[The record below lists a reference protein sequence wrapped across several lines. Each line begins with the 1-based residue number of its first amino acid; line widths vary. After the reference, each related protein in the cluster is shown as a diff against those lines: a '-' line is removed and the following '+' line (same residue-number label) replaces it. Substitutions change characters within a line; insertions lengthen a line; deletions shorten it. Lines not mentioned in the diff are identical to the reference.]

1 MTLPHSSLPRL
12 WVIWLK
18 GYAYAF
24 IVALVLQKL
33 VMPIMP
39 GLHAGHGL
47 MNNDAIIFHDMA
59 VAMADRILTLGWGE
73 WKLIPGDGI
82 TANVGIL
89 AAVYAVFGADP
100 VWFIPL
106 NAGFHALGALLVLR
120 LGTLFMPGNSGWIAG
135 GVAAFLFLVFPSA
148 LVWYGQNHKDSFLIA
163 GYLLVLVAF
172 AQALGR
178 TTWKGLLG
186 DVLLLSIGCFLVAIM
201 RPHMLMVYVLAI
213 AFVILVVAIWH
224 FVRRSRTT
232 LLAFRNGLIMF
243 GVALVANSMSPSH
256 HHLITSEIS
265 VDTPYRVDADW
276 KWNNTGVLPVAI
288 ENKLK
293 QASFV
298 RAHFYGAG
306 KSIGAGSLIDGD
318 ILPTNA
324 YEMLTYLPR
333 ALWVGLFA
341 PFPDTWMERP
351 TLPRVVG
358 AIETLI
364 FYLAATGILVIL
376 WRRPS
381 IPLAACL
388 IVSALVLIV
397 LSYTSPNLGTL
408 HRVRYGPWF
417 VFVLSGVCGWI
428 WLLGKATLLLRTTH
442 ADSDGDHGN
451 ITPAGQ
457 YASPIN
463 LGSSGRSA
471 VGAGVMVSLVS
482 LIGAFGLLIRDLLL
496 INRSGFGTSLDSF
509 YLGMMIPMLLVSILT
524 LPLGDALV
532 VALHRVKER
541 KDVQSL
547 LSATSGAS
555 LLVFGLLSL
564 IVLAAASPI
573 YRNFVT
579 NGDASQVVMLI
590 PISVLLFMFSGL
602 VVTGNSLLNSLGK
615 PGLAAAAQLVVPLM
629 ALGAILVAPEIHLI
643 LMATVGMVAGQVL
656 NLAILYAIAGGEGY
670 HLRPK
675 ATFGTVTRLRS
686 MLASY
691 GLLIVAALL
700 MSLAIPLN
708 YWFASQL
715 GEGAVSTWAVGSKLV
730 QIATALGIGLL
741 SAVWMP
747 YVSKLVTAEF
757 HGRVRH
763 EMFLTIIVGSWS
775 GGVLSLIVFA
785 FCGPIIMA
793 TMPEVQD
800 AVQVGQLT
808 AVVQLG
814 ALQLPFLVAALLLLK
829 LSAASEVSWKVV
841 LATSSG
847 FFANVILACAWLP
860 VWGLQGLA
868 AAWSISTLMSTV
880 IIMFAS
886 RAQSH
891 LGLWEIFSV
900 FATWLVLCAA
910 ALAIHV
916 ESLPIAVGTLLVFGL
931 VLLGQVRI
939 LLRGRTASEAYA
951 Q

>member
-1 MTLPHSSLPRL
+1 MRLPIVSFSRL
-12 WVIWLK
+12 WVIWLT

-24 IVALVLQKL
+24 VVAVVLQKL

-39 GLHAGHGL
+39 DLHAGHGL
-47 MNNDAIIFHDMA
+47 MNQDAIIFHDMA
-59 VAMADRILTLGWGE
+59 VAMADRILTLGWGA
-73 WKLIPGDGI
+73 WKLIPGNGI

-89 AAVYAVFGADP
+89 AAVYAVFGSDP

-163 GYLLVLVAF
+163 GFLLVLVAF
-172 AQALGR
+172 AQALGC
-178 TTWKGLLG
+178 TNWKGLLG
-186 DVLLLSIGCFLVAIM
+186 DVLLMSMGWALVAIM
-201 RPHMLMVYVLAI
+201 RPHMLMIYILAI
-213 AFVILVVAIWH
+213 ALVILAIVIWH

-232 LLAFRNGLIMF
+232 LLAFRNGLIML
-243 GVALVANSMSPSH
+243 GVAIAANSMSPTH
-256 HHLITSEIS
+256 QPLITYEIG
-265 VDTPYRVDADW
+265 VGTPHQMDVGWHWD
-276 KWNNTGVLPVAI
+276 NIGVLPDAI
-288 ENKLK
+288 DNKLK
-293 QASFV
+293 QASFI
-298 RAHFYGAG
+298 RAHFYSAG
-306 KSIGAGSLIDGD
+306 KSVDAGSLIDGD
-318 ILPTNA
+318 KLPTNA
-324 YEMLTYLPR
+324 FEMLAYLPR

-341 PFPDTWMERP
+341 PFPDTWIERP
-351 TLPRVVG
+351 SLPRVIG

-364 FYLAATGILVIL
+364 FYLAAAGILIIL

-381 IPLAACL
+381 LPLAVCL
-388 IVSALVLIV
+388 VVSALVLIV

-408 HRVRYGPWF
+408 HRIRYGPWF
-417 VFVLSGVCGWI
+417 VFMLSGVCGWI
-428 WLLGKATLLLRTTH
+428 WLLGKATFFIRTAH
-442 ADSDGDHGN
+442 VSRDVDYGGIS
-451 ITPAGQ
+451 PAGQ
-457 YASPIN
+457 SASPIN
-463 LGSSGRSA
+463 LGGSGRSA

-509 YLGMMIPMLLVSILT
+509 YLGMMIPMLLVSILA

-532 VALHRVKER
+532 AALHRVKER

-555 LLVFGLLSL
+555 LLVFGMLSL
-564 IVLAAASPI
+564 IVLAATSPI
-573 YRNFVT
+573 YRNFVA
-579 NGDASQVVMLI
+579 NGDVSQVAMLI
-590 PISVLLFMFSGL
+590 PISILIFMFSGL

-615 PGLAAAAQLVVPLM
+615 PGLAAGAQLVVPLV
-629 ALGAILVAPEIHLI
+629 AVSAILVASEIHLI
-643 LMATVGMVAGQVL
+643 LMATVGMVVGQIL
-656 NLAILYAIAGGEGY
+656 NLGILYAIASREGY
-670 HLRPK
+670 HLRPNV
-675 ATFGTVTRLRS
+675 TFSPLPRLRS

-747 YVSKLVTAEF
+747 YVSKLVAEGF
-757 HGRVRH
+757 LARVRH
-763 EMFLTIIVGSWS
+763 EMFFTLIVSSWS

-793 TMPEVQD
+793 VMPEVQD
-800 AVQVGQLT
+800 AVRVGEIT

-814 ALQLPFLVAALLLLK
+814 ALQLPLFVAALLLLK

-847 FFANVILACAWLP
+847 FFANVILGYAWLP
-860 VWGLQGLA
+860 VWGLPGLA
-868 AAWSISTLMSTV
+868 AAWSSSTLLSTV
-880 IIMFAS
+880 VIIFAS

-891 LGLWEIFSV
+891 LGLWQICCVVAS
-900 FATWLVLCAA
+900 WLVFSAA
-910 ALAIHV
+910 ALAIYV
-916 ESLPIAVGTLLVFGL
+916 QSLPIAAGTLLGFGL
-931 VLLGQVRI
+931 LMLVQVRI
-939 LLRGRTASEAYA
+939 LLRGRTMSEAYA